1 MKKELEITALV
12 ENLPNVL
19 EFVVEQLEA
28 NDCSMKNQLQI
39 EVAVEELFVNI
50 AHYAYAPDT
59 GMAKITVEVAET
71 VQPSPSVRI
80 TFTDKGKPFDPLA
93 KQDPDISL
101 SAEKRK
107 IGGLGI
113 YMVKKSMDNV
123 SYEYSDGCNILT
135 ITKSLS

>member
-50 AHYAYAPDT
+50 AHYAYAPET
-59 GMAKITVEVAET
+59 GSAKIIVETADT
-71 VQPSPSVRI
+71 PQPSPSVSI
-80 TFTDKGKPFDPLA
+80 TFMDKGMPFDPLA
-93 KQDPDISL
+93 KQDPDVSL

-123 SYEYSDGCNILT
+123 SYEYSDGYNILT

>member
-59 GMAKITVEVAET
+59 GTAKIIVETTDTAQTAPAVN
-71 VQPSPSVRI
+71 I
-80 TFTDKGKPFDPLA
+80 TFMDKGMPFDPLA
-93 KQDPDISL
+93 KQDPDVSL
-101 SAEKRK
+101 SADKRK

-123 SYEYSDGCNILT
+123 SYEYSDGYNILT

>member
-59 GMAKITVEVAET
+59 GTAKIIVETADTAQTAPAVN
-71 VQPSPSVRI
+71 I
-80 TFTDKGKPFDPLA
+80 TFMDKGMPFDPLA
-93 KQDPDISL
+93 KQDPDVSL
-101 SAEKRK
+101 SADKRK

-123 SYEYSDGCNILT
+123 SYEYSDGYNILT